1 MNLGRRLLAAGGII
15 VLGVALYELMVLI
28 GTAFGLSQ
36 TLLEVLA
43 FGGLIAYILAIRA
56 VMGPRRR

>member
-1 MNLGRRLLAAGGII
+1 MNMFRRLLAVGGTI
-15 VLGVALYELMVLI
+15 VLGLALYELMVFI

-36 TLLEVLA
+36 TLSEVLA

-56 VMGPRRR
+56 VMGTGRR

>member
-1 MNLGRRLLAAGGII
+1 MNLGRRLLVAGGIF
-15 VLGVALYELMVLI
+15 VLGIALYVLMVFI

-36 TLLEVLA
+36 TLSEVLA

-56 VMGPRRR
+56 VMGTGRR

>member
-1 MNLGRRLLAAGGII
+1 VNMFRRLLAVGGTI
-15 VLGVALYELMVLI
+15 VLGLALYELMVFI

-36 TLLEVLA
+36 TLSEVLA

-56 VMGPRRR
+56 VMGTGRR

>member
-15 VLGVALYELMVLI
+15 VLGVALYELMVFI

-36 TLLEVLA
+36 TLSEVLA
-43 FGGLIAYILAIRA
+43 FGGLIAYIFAVRG
-56 VMGPRRR
+56 VMGTRRR